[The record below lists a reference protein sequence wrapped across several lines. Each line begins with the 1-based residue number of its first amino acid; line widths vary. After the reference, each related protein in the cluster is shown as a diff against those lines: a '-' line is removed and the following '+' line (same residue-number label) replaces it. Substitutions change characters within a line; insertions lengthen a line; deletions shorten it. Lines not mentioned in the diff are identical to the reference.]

1 MNSLITFNVHS
12 LTFKLSDMINHIT
25 PTLSDVIEHITVMSD
40 LMQNFVGLQRPGI
53 FVTYDDD
60 DVNKEAAANKG
71 DKGISAL
78 ELAIISCLQK

>member
-40 LMQNFVGLQRPGI
+40 LMQNFVGL
-53 FVTYDDD
+53 
-60 DVNKEAAANKG
+60 
-71 DKGISAL
+71 
-78 ELAIISCLQK
+78 